1 MREETHKRL
10 NKILR
15 PKDESKIQRQSKDEE
30 TQKLWNKILRSKDA
44 LRLKSDA
51 DGKRPEFFVWR
62 ESRHSWKNK
71 RCWRQTSQLPRRQKL
86 RGGPPNPTEQSGEEV
101 RRFCIESG
109 AQRLAAEN
117 SIACWLFEKDYQ
129 RRIML
134 LFNEMTFIL
143 LTLPV
148 NGGCVKCNPVAQ
160 QQTNMQRNLAYP
172 VEVCID
178 RMLRIFRKPIISF
191 SYQDTIW

>member
-30 TQKLWNKILRSKDA
+30 THKLLNKIIRSEDA

-51 DGKRPEFFVWR
+51 DGKRPESFVWR

-109 AQRLAAEN
+109 AQRQAAEN
-117 SIACWLFEKDYQ
+117 SNGMVTWKRLSEENHVAVQ
-129 RRIML
+129 RNNIQ
-134 LFNEMTFIL
+134 L

-148 NGGCVKCNPVAQ
+148 NGGCVKCNPVTQ
-160 QQTNMQRNLAYP
+160 QQITMQRNLSYP
-172 VEVCID
+172 VTDCLAELGVF
-178 RMLRIFRKPIISF
+178 LGNLFTSF
-191 SYQDTIW
+191 TMTRFGE